1 MGLRMKQGLTV
12 SVIFLLV
19 TLTVNGDTRYSDQK
33 TQDRDRVEK
42 QHASDLERKQ
52 KILAEL
58 DAFMKEINAKLGDEI
73 PGKMISPV
81 SPEKM
86 DALDEMNSK
95 EFISPASGTRT
106 SDYGYRV
113 DPITKKS
120 SSFHKGID
128 IAAPRGTPVKA
139 TASGVVKKSAYYNNG
154 YGNLIVVQHAE
165 NLVSYYGHLDKRYAK
180 KGDRVTRG
188 DVIGTVGA
196 TGRATGPHLHFE
208 IRKGEKTID
217 PDTLLR

>member
-1 MGLRMKQGLTV
+1 MKRMLTV
-12 SVIFLLV
+12 ILIILLAGYAA
-19 TLTVNGDTRYSDQK
+19 NGDNRYTDQK
-33 TQDRDRVEK
+33 TTDRDRVEK
-42 QHASDLERKQ
+42 QHASDIERKQ
-52 KILAEL
+52 KVLDEL
-58 DAFMKEINAKLGDEI
+58 DAFMKEINDGLGNEV
-73 PGKMISPV
+73 PGKMITPI
-81 SPEKM
+81 SPEKV
-86 DALDEMNSK
+86 DDIDTLEPG

-106 SDYGYRV
+106 SDYGYRI
-113 DPITKKS
+113 DPITKNK

-139 TASGVVKKSAYYNNG
+139 TASGVVGKSGYYNNG
-154 YGNLIVVQHAE
+154 YGNLVVIQHAD

-208 IRKGEKTID
+208 IRKGEKTLD
-217 PDTLLR
+217 PDSFLRK